1 MFEISQQSFLFNFV
15 IFTLLLPIIA
25 TSCRFVVFVL
35 GYFYHFNIDDYNYQV
50 LLPCLVYNTSWKIKL
65 MTCIMLIK
73 IVS

>member
-1 MFEISQQSFLFNFV
+1 MFEIIQQSFLFNFV

-25 TSCRFVVFVL
+25 TLCRFVVFVL
-35 GYFYHFNIDDYNYQV
+35 GDFYHFNIDDYNYQV
-50 LLPCLVYNTSWKIKL
+50 LLPCFVYNTTWIIKL